1 LCSARLRSMSSS
13 ICTMAREF
21 FRLIRLDGYRPRT
34 QPAPET
40 MRRFVALLLCG
51 LHYLQAT
58 AAPCRPGARIAAFAG
73 PSAPLPRCALR
84 PGSAVC
90 GRVVLPQRA
99 QRVELAGVAGAR
111 GYRAA
116 TCALVQGGAKEMHED
131 WVGPPPELKD
141 TIYAQSTALGMGG
154 IAVIRVSGPDALV
167 ALQRLSR
174 PGAKVPKPRY
184 ATLRTIVEPDT
195 QQELDSSLVLFFPGA
210 ERVRERDLNI
220 CMYIKELNIY
230 SPRAKY
236 IYICT
241 HTHTHTHT
249 CI

>member
-1 LCSARLRSMSSS
+1 
-13 ICTMAREF
+13 
-21 FRLIRLDGYRPRT
+21 
-34 QPAPET
+34 
-40 MRRFVALLLCG
+40 
-51 LHYLQAT
+51 
-58 AAPCRPGARIAAFAG
+58 
-73 PSAPLPRCALR
+73 
-84 PGSAVC
+84 
-90 GRVVLPQRA
+90 
-99 QRVELAGVAGAR
+99 
-111 GYRAA
+111 
-116 TCALVQGGAKEMHED
+116 VQGGAKEMHED

-249 CI
+249 HVYSQELYVYVCMYLCMYVCIIHAYYVLIKPPIPYITSSPL

>member
-1 LCSARLRSMSSS
+1 MSSWTVF
-13 ICTMAREF
+13 IHELT
-21 FRLIRLDGYRPRT
+21 
-34 QPAPET
+34 APERVPRQL
-40 MRRFVALLLCG
+40 MPRFPAWLLLLWG

-58 AAPCRPGARIAAFAG
+58 AAPCRPGAQISAFAG
-73 PSAPLPRCALR
+73 PGAPRPRCALR

-90 GRVVLPQRA
+90 GRVALPQRA
-99 QRVELAGVAGAR
+99 QRVELAGAGAR
-111 GYRAA
+111 GNRAA
-116 TCALVQGGAKEMHED
+116 TCALVQGGAKEVQED

-154 IAVIRVSGPDALV
+154 IAVIRVSGPDALA

-210 ERVRERDLNI
+210 N
-220 CMYIKELNIY
+220 
-230 SPRAKY
+230 
-236 IYICT
+236 
-241 HTHTHTHT
+241 
-249 CI
+249 

>member
-1 LCSARLRSMSSS
+1 VEFGNSRPPNECRLSLERELLCQLM
-13 ICTMAREF
+13 
-21 FRLIRLDGYRPRT
+21 PRF
-34 QPAPET
+34 PAW
-40 MRRFVALLLCG
+40 LLLLWG

-58 AAPCRPGARIAAFAG
+58 AAPCRPGARIYAFAG
-73 PSAPLPRCALR
+73 PGAPRPRCALR

-90 GRVVLPQRA
+90 GRVALPQRA
-99 QRVELAGVAGAR
+99 QRIELAGAGTR
-111 GYRAA
+111 GNRAA
-116 TCALVQGGAKEMHED
+116 TCALVQGGAKEVQED

-154 IAVIRVSGPDALV
+154 IAVIRVSGPDALA

-210 ERVRERDLNI
+210 N
-220 CMYIKELNIY
+220 
-230 SPRAKY
+230 
-236 IYICT
+236 
-241 HTHTHTHT
+241 
-249 CI
+249 